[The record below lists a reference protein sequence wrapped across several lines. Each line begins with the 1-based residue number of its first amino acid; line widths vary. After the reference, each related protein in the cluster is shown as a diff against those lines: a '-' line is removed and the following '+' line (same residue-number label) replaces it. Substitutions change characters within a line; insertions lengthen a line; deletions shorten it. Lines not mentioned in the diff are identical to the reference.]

1 MGGRQTSCMAC
12 QQKAKTTYF
21 RVGRICFFHL
31 DQYLQKH
38 FCVFIQFYA
47 KLKFAWPHNSRLLC
61 EVSL

>member
-1 MGGRQTSCMAC
+1 MVDRPVVWHANKK
-12 QQKAKTTYF
+12 QKQHILELVEY
-21 RVGRICFFHL
+21 VFFHL